1 MIFGQRQ
8 KGITL
13 VELLVV
19 IGIIGLVAG
28 ALTTF
33 VVDNYQFQSFT
44 MTEGQSYGEAQ
55 RAIDKMK
62 KEIRGVVR
70 GENGA
75 FAIAN
80 AQNQA
85 LTIYTDYDFDGR
97 IERLR
102 YFLSGTTLNKGI
114 IEPQSGS
121 ETYPAAAETI
131 QTVTTNVANGSE
143 PIFLYYDDNYTGTQ
157 APMNPIVPLFTRMIG
172 LHLIIDSTPGTAA
185 GRYIIDTLVH
195 LRNF

>member
-1 MIFGQRQ
+1 MTFGKKQR
-8 KGITL
+8 GITL
-13 VELLVV
+13 IEILLIVAIV
-19 IGIIGLVAG
+19 GLVSG

-33 VVDNYQFQSFT
+33 VLDNYRFQNFAL
-44 MTEGQSYGEAQ
+44 TEGQSYGEAQ
-55 RAIDKMK
+55 RAVDQMK
-62 KEIRGVVR
+62 KEFRGVVR

-75 FAIAN
+75 FAVVE

-102 YFLSGTTLNKGI
+102 YFVTGTTLHKGI

-121 ETYPAAAETI
+121 ETYPAAAETFE
-131 QTVTTNVANGSE
+131 TVTTNVANGPE
-143 PIFLYYDDNYTGTQ
+143 PIFLYYDDNYTGTE
-157 APMNPIVPLFTRMIG
+157 APMNPVEPLLIRIIG
-172 LHLIIDSTPGTAA
+172 LHLIIDSTPETDV
-185 GRYIIDTLVH
+185 GRYTLDTIVR